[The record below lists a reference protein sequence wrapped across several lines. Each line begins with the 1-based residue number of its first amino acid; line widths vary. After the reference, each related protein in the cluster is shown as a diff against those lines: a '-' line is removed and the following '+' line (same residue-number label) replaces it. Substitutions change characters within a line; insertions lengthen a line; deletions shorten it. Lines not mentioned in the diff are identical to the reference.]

1 MSLAI
6 NPATVGRVLLADGWH
21 DVRQIEG
28 RSTFALDAY
37 EYVEGEFKLLSE
49 ADAER
54 VGICPSGFRF
64 EDNVTGWTIAGPLTS
79 VVAVANLPGTGS

>member
-21 DVRQIEG
+21 DVAP
-28 RSTFALDAY
+28 STFSLDAY
-37 EYVEGEFKLLSE
+37 EYVEGGDFKLLSE

-64 EDNVTGWTIAGPLTS
+64 DDNVTGWTIAGPLTS

>member
-21 DVRQIEG
+21 DVAP
-28 RSTFALDAY
+28 STFALDAY
-37 EYVEGEFKLLSE
+37 EYVEGDYKLLSE

-64 EDNVTGWTIAGPLTS
+64 EERVSGWTIAGPLTS
-79 VVAVANLPGTGS
+79 VLAVAHLPGTGS